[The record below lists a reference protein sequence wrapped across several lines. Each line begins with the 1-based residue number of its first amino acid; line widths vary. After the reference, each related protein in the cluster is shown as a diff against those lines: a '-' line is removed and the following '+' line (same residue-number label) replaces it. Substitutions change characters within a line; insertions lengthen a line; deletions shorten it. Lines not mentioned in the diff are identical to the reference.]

1 MLLGGHHLEIDYE
14 AKTVELTWKADAVAA
29 RRPLRSRK
37 ENPLERDS
45 DARVDIVAEFTKR
58 GRRQLIAIVP
68 FLVAVFLLFMLQR
81 GSADGYFGIAAIA
94 IGPVCVAA
102 LIAVAIFWRLNW
114 RCPACRS
121 YLGKSINPIFCQ
133 TCGAKLQA

>member
-1 MLLGGHHLEIDYE
+1 LLLDGHHLEIDYE
-14 AKTVELTWKADAVAA
+14 AKTVELTQKADAVAA

-37 ENPLERDS
+37 KNPLERDS
-45 DARVDIVAEFTKR
+45 DARVDIVAEFKKR

-68 FLVAVFLLFMLQR
+68 FLVAVCPLFMLQR

-102 LIAVAIFWRLNW
+102 LIAIVTFFGGSTGVVLLAGAI
-114 RCPACRS
+114 
-121 YLGKSINPIFCQ
+121 LGS
-133 TCGAKLQA
+133 L